1 MHDICT
7 KSIMS
12 YSSSFYH
19 GPWMKTNSKFLHLSF
34 QQQTTFRAFPCVRLP
49 DAPGS
54 EPSVISCGSRPQT
67 GDSQLCLKTSH
78 ATCPKVQILWQLIHG
93 EWLSRSGMLLKPIV
107 NNLVGG
113 FNPFEKYQS
122 NWIIS
127 PGKGENKNLWNY
139 YHCNRGW
146 PGWLQKMYHC
156 PKIEIEPEK
165 HDLDDDLPLPKM
177 HSQVPC

>member
-1 MHDICT
+1 MI
-7 KSIMS
+7 
-12 YSSSFYH
+12 Y
-19 GPWMKTNSKFLHLSF
+19 
-34 QQQTTFRAFPCVRLP
+34 
-49 DAPGS
+49 APN
-54 EPSVISCGSRPQT
+54 
-67 GDSQLCLKTSH
+67 QLCLTQVSFTMVPEWKQTPNFSTFLFSSKPHSGPSH
-78 ATCPKVQILWQLIHG
+78 VCGSPMLPGLSQAWSAAGHVHKRAIRSYAWKHHMPHARRFKFYGNWSMAK
-93 EWLSRSGMLLKPIV
+93 WLSRSGMLLKPIV